1 MIRSYFSSAS
11 AVLLITLLSSPAP
24 AATTILVYDLGSILD
39 DSVSLPDT
47 KMPSNGG
54 TFDYYYEFSVPVNE
68 YISASVSI
76 SGPTSDQIPASD
88 GSLTLAEWTS
98 TGASSPFVPS
108 GATIQ
113 SELIS
118 PPANGG
124 EGAFIGTMTALGDL
138 VPAGNY
144 FVEVA
149 GTSGSGTLQLAVDGN
164 LTGVAPEPS
173 TWALMLV
180 GFLGLGFAGYRQK
193 RRLA

>member
-1 MIRSYFSSAS
+1 MACSSVA
-11 AVLLITLLSSPAP
+11 LLATLFNSPTS
-24 AATTILVYDLGSILD
+24 AATTEIVYNLGSILE
-39 DSVSLPDT
+39 DSVSFPST
-47 KMPSNGG
+47 KMPSSGG
-54 TFDYYYEFSVPVNE
+54 AFDYYFEFSVPENE

-76 SGPTSDQIPASD
+76 SGPTSDQIPANN

-118 PPANGG
+118 APANGG
-124 EGAFIGTMTALGDL
+124 QGAFIGTMTALGDL

-144 FVEVA
+144 YVEISGVR
-149 GTSGSGTLQLAVDGN
+149 GTGPLQLAVDGN

-173 TWALMLV
+173 TWAMMLV
-180 GFLGLGFAGYRQK
+180 GFLGLGFVGYRQSK
-193 RRLA
+193 RLA